1 MFRVNSVAASR
12 AKLQRWAALGVSR
25 LVIALMLPAAGV
37 ASAQPQ
43 QAESVVMAST
53 TSTEQSGLFQYLL
66 PKLAAATGVHV
77 KVVAVGTGQ
86 ALDTARR
93 GDADLLLV
101 HDPAAEKTFVDEGA
115 GIERREVMYNDF
127 IIVGPRK
134 DAAGIAGMKSTTEAL
149 ARIAKAGAPFIS
161 RGDRSGTHGAELRLW
176 KAANVTPPASGSG
189 WYEESGSGMGP
200 TLNVASAKGAYVL
213 ADRGTWLNFKNRG
226 DLAILV
232 EGDPVLFNQY
242 AVILTNPR
250 KHPHVKQASAKKVAD
265 WLVSL
270 EGQKIIGDYK
280 RNGQPLFFP
289 NAGGKQG

>member
-1 MFRVNSVAASR
+1 MFRIRSLNACC
-12 AKLQRWAALGVSR
+12 AKLLRPAARSVSP
-25 LVIALMLPAAGV
+25 LLIALLLSAAW
-37 ASAQPQ
+37 ASAARAQ
-43 QAESVVMAST
+43 QGESVVMAST

-66 PKLAAATGVHV
+66 PKLSAATGVQV

-101 HDPAAEKTFVDEGA
+101 HDPAAEKKFLDEGA

-127 IIVGPRK
+127 IMVGPRK
-134 DAAGIAGMKSTTEAL
+134 DPAHIAGMKSITEAL
-149 ARIAKAGAPFIS
+149 ASIAKASAPFIS
-161 RGDRSGTHGAELRLW
+161 RGDKSGTHGAELRLW

-200 TLNVASAKGAYVL
+200 TLNIASAKGAYVL

-242 AVILTNPR
+242 AVILTNPQ

-265 WLVSL
+265 WLVSP
-270 EGQKIIGDYK
+270 EGQTVIGEYK
-280 RNGQPLFFP
+280 LNGQPLFFP
-289 NAGGKQG
+289 NTSGR